1 MELIHIANATFSS
14 SKENTSLE
22 NLASKQ
28 KTFQI
33 VKEHTMRP
41 AHRAFTPAHVFTWAR
56 AERASRVCLQA
67 ARRSWWSQLGS
78 NRRPSG
84 YKPDALPA
92 ELWPLVHG
100 PPDLVGLGGVAPP
113 TSPLS
118 GVRSN

>member
-41 AHRAFTPAHVFTWAR
+41 SAPRVH
-56 AERASRVCLQA
+56 ASS
-67 ARRSWWSQLGS
+67 RSHMSS
-78 NRRPSG
+78 R
-84 YKPDALPA
+84 
-92 ELWPLVHG
+92 
-100 PPDLVGLGGVAPP
+100 
-113 TSPLS
+113 
-118 GVRSN
+118 